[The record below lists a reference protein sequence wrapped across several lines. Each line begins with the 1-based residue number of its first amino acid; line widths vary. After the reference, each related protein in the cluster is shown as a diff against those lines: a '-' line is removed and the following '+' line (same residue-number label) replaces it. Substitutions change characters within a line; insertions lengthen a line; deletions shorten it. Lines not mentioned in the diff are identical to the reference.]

1 MTTLACTLAAALGA
15 AEVAGQV
22 PITTASPEA
31 REIYLQGR
39 DAFERLRFEDARRLF
54 ARAAEKDPD
63 FALAHLALANTAA
76 SARGFFDE
84 LRRAVALAGKASE
97 GERHVILAQDAA
109 ARGDPAGARSHYDAL
124 VAAFP
129 DDGRART
136 LLGNWHF
143 GRQEYPAAI
152 EQYRKSTALAPT
164 FSQAWN
170 QLGYAHRSLGQYAEA
185 EKAFRRY
192 AELIPDEPNP
202 WDSQAELL
210 MKVGRFQESIDAYRK
225 ALSVNPHFVASY
237 VGIAHDQLL
246 LGQAEEARRTLA
258 KLRTEVARN
267 DGERRQALLWTAT
280 SFVHEGRTAE
290 ALRAC
295 RDLHG
300 VAEKGKDPLAMSG
313 DLVQMG
319 QILLHAGR
327 HGEAAERFAQAV
339 KVAAGAD
346 VPDEVKENVRRN
358 QLYYQARVAI
368 ERGDLKAAAARSE
381 AYRTAAAAKKIPFE
395 LRRIHELA
403 GLLALHQK
411 SWAEAVAQL
420 EQAGQ
425 QDPEV
430 LFHLALAHLGRGDAA
445 RARQLLA
452 GVADFNE
459 LNLNWAFVR
468 ARARKLLEAKG

>member
-1 MTTLACTLAAALGA
+1 VTTLAWTLSAALAA

-22 PITTASPEA
+22 PITTASSEA

-39 DAFERLRFEDARRLF
+39 DAFERLRIEDARRLF
-54 ARAAEKDPD
+54 ARAVEKDPD
-63 FALAHLALANTAA
+63 FATAHLSLAN
-76 SARGFFDE
+76 SAGSAQGFFDE

-97 GERHVILAQDAA
+97 GERHVILAQDAV

-143 GRQEYPAAI
+143 GRQEYQAAI
-152 EQYRKSTALAPT
+152 EQYRKCTALAPT

-170 QLGYAHRSLGQYAEA
+170 QLGYAHRFLGQYGEA
-185 EKAFRRY
+185 EKAFQRY

-210 MKVGRFQESIDAYRK
+210 LKTGRFQDSIDAYRK
-225 ALSVNPHFVASY
+225 ALSVDPHFVASY

-246 LGQAEEARRTLA
+246 LGKAKEARATLA

-267 DGERRQALLWTAT
+267 DGERRQALLWTAA
-280 SFVHEGRTAE
+280 SFVHEGRTAD

-295 RDLHG
+295 QDLHG

-327 HGEAAERFAQAV
+327 HGDAAERFARAV
-339 KVAAGAD
+339 KVASGAD
-346 VPDEVKENVRRN
+346 VPEEVKENVRRN
-358 QLYYQARVAI
+358 HLYYEARVAI
-368 ERGDLKAAAARSE
+368 ERRDLKLAAAKAE
-381 AYRTAAAAKKIPFE
+381 AYRTAAAARKIPFE
-395 LRRIHELA
+395 LRRTHELA

-411 SWAEAVAQL
+411 SWADAVAQL
-420 EQAGQ
+420 EQASQ
-425 QDPEV
+425 QDPVV
-430 LFHLALAHLGRGDAA
+430 LFHLALAHQGRGDAA

-452 GVADFNE
+452 SVADFNE
-459 LNLNWAFVR
+459 LNFNWAYVR
-468 ARARKLLEAKG
+468 AKARRMLEAKG